1 MRLIRAV
8 LIFLVGAIA
17 SLAVTY
23 AVVVRPR
30 IKAWGVDP
38 TESESALP
46 GDDLI
51 PEPTKTET
59 RGLTI
64 DAPVSQVWPWLV
76 QMGFG
81 RAGWYS
87 FDAMDRRYPSADSI
101 LPQFQTLT
109 PGDTLPIYQGGGFEV
124 RTVDPQNAI
133 VLFTDTAQMEKQA
146 KDAGLVTQEQLE
158 DAQAKRGQFGRGS
171 YPDFS
176 ASWAFILRPT
186 DDGQTRLI
194 ERFRVKAQGNMPANA
209 VMQELMSTGIVLM
222 ARKQMLGIKERA
234 EKPRVESFDEPA
246 TDAPTTEMPTETPTG
261 AHDPQIDIPALS
273 TEGFSAN

>member
-30 IKAWGVDP
+30 VKTWGVDS
-38 TESESALP
+38 TESEAALA

-51 PEPTKTET
+51 PEPTQTET
-59 RGLTI
+59 RGVTI

-101 LPQFQTLT
+101 LPEFQTLAAGEVM
-109 PGDTLPIYQGGGFEV
+109 PLYNGGG
-124 RTVDPQNAI
+124 
-133 VLFTDTAQMEKQA
+133 
-146 KDAGLVTQEQLE
+146 
-158 DAQAKRGQFGRGS
+158 
-171 YPDFS
+171 
-176 ASWAFILRPT
+176 
-186 DDGQTRLI
+186 
-194 ERFRVKAQGNMPANA
+194 
-209 VMQELMSTGIVLM
+209 
-222 ARKQMLGIKERA
+222 
-234 EKPRVESFDEPA
+234 
-246 TDAPTTEMPTETPTG
+246 
-261 AHDPQIDIPALS
+261 
-273 TEGFSAN
+273 